1 MSAPPGYNPYVSSLT
16 GGTDAP
22 IIRVMGGGG
31 LEDISL
37 LEGGESAPITKMEGG
52 EVRFA
57 EKPQIYEIPVL
68 SAEEKLERLKAIRK
82 TRYTA
87 ESSTLDKRPSLAT
100 PANAREQGIR
110 NSLAIRPFQVEVYK
124 AAHLS
129 IEDTNELDA
138 FAESFKVARLTE
150 EYKLL
155 KQYLKT
161 VAEVKWRRLDLQSKE
176 QAADPA
182 LHKLVEVIPPTYDTI
197 IVLPPVHGNF
207 RKFLRL
213 LDYLYENEII
223 NDAEKLRPHTALV
236 VLGETFMGNQEII
249 FTFLRLYKANPG
261 AVFGFHEATS
271 EEPMNLLPSH
281 VLFPYETGAFPG
293 LVFGSKVP
301 EIKNRKAF
309 MTTQDVL
316 HQKRAAFA
324 LNAGAKE
331 DDSFRTY
338 LLVTEG
344 PLAIAKSVT
353 IAKCQTLETVVSD
366 EDIQSPLQVS
376 DEILVFR
383 FGEKAAN
390 PLICGGLLPKD
401 ESGFKGF
408 EGSSEFA
415 AAPILEI
422 YIDGVKRKFR
432 IPASDNKVF
441 ENWTLGVFS
450 KDEADFLNSLHIS
463 PFILGILFNN
473 TESWKLHLAKFLQ
486 NLVTS
491 QCFDDT
497 SILARG
503 ECEDT
508 RSFLT
513 SVYNYFF
520 IHSTL
525 TPEENKPFDLEFHRP
540 SEQELRE
547 IVWPQELHEIDAD
560 TFSKE
565 QYGRISFETDSN
577 SIVHDVILIH
587 KPTGARKFMRVR
599 LNAAKAHQEA
609 KEEGVDERQIIAEIM
624 EDLKEM
630 YGQFIFIY

>member
-1 MSAPPGYNPYVSSLT
+1 VCSS
-16 GGTDAP
+16 
-22 IIRVMGGGG
+22 
-31 LEDISL
+31 
-37 LEGGESAPITKMEGG
+37 
-52 EVRFA
+52 
-57 EKPQIYEIPVL
+57 
-68 SAEEKLERLKAIRK
+68 
-82 TRYTA
+82 
-87 ESSTLDKRPSLAT
+87 
-100 PANAREQGIR
+100 
-110 NSLAIRPFQVEVYK
+110 
-124 AAHLS
+124 
-129 IEDTNELDA
+129 
-138 FAESFKVARLTE
+138 
-150 EYKLL
+150 
-155 KQYLKT
+155 
-161 VAEVKWRRLDLQSKE
+161 DL
-176 QAADPA
+176 
-182 LHKLVEVIPPTYDTI
+182 
-197 IVLPPVHGNF
+197 
-207 RKFLRL
+207 
-213 LDYLYENEII
+213 
-223 NDAEKLRPHTALV
+223 
-236 VLGETFMGNQEII
+236 
-249 FTFLRLYKANPG
+249 
-261 AVFGFHEATS
+261 
-271 EEPMNLLPSH
+271 
-281 VLFPYETGAFPG
+281 
-293 LVFGSKVP
+293 
-301 EIKNRKAF
+301 
-309 MTTQDVL
+309 
-316 HQKRAAFA
+316 
-324 LNAGAKE
+324 
-331 DDSFRTY
+331 
-338 LLVTEG
+338 
-344 PLAIAKSVT
+344 
-353 IAKCQTLETVVSD
+353 
-366 EDIQSPLQVS
+366 
-376 DEILVFR
+376 
-383 FGEKAAN
+383 
-390 PLICGGLLPKD
+390 
-401 ESGFKGF
+401 
-408 EGSSEFA
+408 
-415 AAPILEI
+415 
-422 YIDGVKRKFR
+422 IDGVKRKFR